1 MIALFTTAKLWNQP
15 KSPTNDEWTKKTRY
29 VYTMDYY
36 LAIEKNEF
44 MSFAEKW
51 LELEITMLSEISQ
64 TQKNKYCMFSIICG
78 I

>member
-1 MIALFTTAKLWNQP
+1 
-15 KSPTNDEWTKKTRY
+15 
-29 VYTMDYY
+29 MDYY